1 MTKTSANPCKNQ
13 NVVFWVLALNY
24 ICLTL
29 LWINSKELTWNEIFK
44 GEMKVSVGDFRL
56 QQKQAK
62 TIPFLLNEAFIFVLF
77 IQ

>member
-1 MTKTSANPCKNQ
+1 MHAEHG
-13 NVVFWVLALNY
+13 VLVFSLND

-29 LWINSKELTWNEIFK
+29 LGINSKELTWSEILE
-44 GEMKVSVGDFRL
+44 GEMKVFVGDFRL

-62 TIPFLLNEAFIFVLF
+62 AIPFLLTEAFIFVLF